1 MLSPEFKSVID
12 LYCEVEKK
20 RGKKSTTIYTES
32 HNASTFFL
40 SLQQKGINS
49 LDKTSEEAV
58 LSIFMSPDGTLLR
71 SCSYKKDIAAVLKA
85 CIPYHPETCPRLLA
99 FLPA

>member
-12 LYCEVEKK
+12 LYCEEEKK

-49 LDKTSEEAV
+49 LNKATEEAV
-58 LSIFMSPDGTLLR
+58 LFNIYVTGRNAAQELL
-71 SCSYKKDIAAVLKA
+71 L
-85 CIPYHPETCPRLLA
+85 
-99 FLPA
+99 